1 MPSIPDIDADFLDFL
16 RLLTVHKVR
25 YVVVG
30 GYAVALYGYVRYTG
44 DIDVFVES
52 SNANAKKL
60 VQVFKEFGYDVP
72 NLSEELFS
80 TAGKLIRVGR
90 PPNRLEVL
98 TQISGVTFGECYR
111 DRVVCRAED
120 VDVNFVSKDLLLRNK
135 KASGRP
141 KDLVDVEHLLKGQ
154 TDSPLTAKPFRS
166 RPSQSSAA
174 APKNRKR
181 TNE

>member
-1 MPSIPDIDADFLDFL
+1 MESIPDIDADFLDFL

-44 DIDVFVES
+44 DIDVFVETS
-52 SNANAKKL
+52 KTNAKKL
-60 VQVFKEFGYDVP
+60 VQVFKDFGYDVP
-72 NLSEELFS
+72 NLSEDLFEK
-80 TAGKLIRVGR
+80 AGKLIRVGR

-120 VDVNFVSKDLLLRNK
+120 VDVNFVSRDLLLRNK
-135 KASGRP
+135 TASGRP
-141 KDLVDVEHLLKGQ
+141 KDLVDVEHLLKGRME
-154 TDSPLTAKPFRS
+154 SPLKSKLPRS
-166 RPSQSSAA
+166 RPSKPV

-181 TNE
+181 NKD